1 MNRFILIL
9 VFSFS
14 SLWGVEFH
22 SYADAL
28 EIQKTNKKIIMIKI
42 VRDDCRYCENMQ
54 TNVCENAEMYKWLEE
69 RFILVKVNLD
79 KNDVP
84 LDIKVS
90 FTPSFYFVNKDQQI
104 VKMIPGAWSIE
115 DFKDLT
121 RGIK

>member
-1 MNRFILIL
+1 
-9 VFSFS
+9 
-14 SLWGVEFH
+14 
-22 SYADAL
+22 
-28 EIQKTNKKIIMIKI
+28 MIKI